1 MNDILDCQVM
11 KREELKGEVL
21 TPQKS
26 KVLQLKDL
34 NLNDLNLL
42 NSKWENEEQL
52 LVKSQE
58 LESLPIHKY
67 IKELLEGKGFWIDSL
82 LDKYIYIWENAE
94 TASPDW
100 TIMPDWK
107 TKMKVLDKMWEMM
120 WISKNKKWW
129 NDNQINLALLLKK

>member
-1 MNDILDCQVM
+1 M
-11 KREELKGEVL
+11 EV
-21 TPQKS
+21 
-26 KVLQLKDL
+26 
-34 NLNDLNLL
+34 
-42 NSKWENEEQL
+42 
-52 LVKSQE
+52 
-58 LESLPIHKY
+58 
-67 IKELLEGKGFWIDSL
+67 KGFWIDSL